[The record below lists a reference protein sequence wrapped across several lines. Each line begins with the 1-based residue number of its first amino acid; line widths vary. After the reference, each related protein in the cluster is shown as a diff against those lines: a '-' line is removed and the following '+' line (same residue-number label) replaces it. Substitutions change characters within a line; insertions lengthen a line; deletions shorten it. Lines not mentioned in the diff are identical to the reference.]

1 MIPPYSLAQ
10 RERLNIN
17 NLSHL
22 NEDIINTKAHYK
34 SIFESADIV
43 INKYNKEGLDI
54 NEVINLSSIDNRK
67 LFNLIFD
74 ILRSRYGNTN
84 NGYLLAG
91 YFKNVLS
98 IDEDTLVKSTT
109 VNNIDMSDKNIV
121 KPLIQIEEDVDQ
133 LNINS
138 SIDIESSNLD
148 IEYSLIDT
156 SYYLKYFTELIEK

>member
-1 MIPPYSLAQ
+1 M
-10 RERLNIN
+10 
-17 NLSHL
+17 
-22 NEDIINTKAHYK
+22 
-34 SIFESADIV
+34 
-43 INKYNKEGLDI
+43 
-54 NEVINLSSIDNRK
+54 SSIDNRK

-138 SIDIESSNLD
+138 SIDI
-148 IEYSLIDT
+148 
-156 SYYLKYFTELIEK
+156 

>member
-1 MIPPYSLAQ
+1 MKKLLLLKHIT
-10 RERLNIN
+10 
-17 NLSHL
+17 NLYQ
-22 NEDIINTKAHYK
+22 KGGAA
-34 SIFESADIV
+34 ADIV

-121 KPLIQIEEDVDQ
+121 AKAPFDSSAEREEDVDQ

-138 SIDIESSNLD
+138 SIDI
-148 IEYSLIDT
+148 
-156 SYYLKYFTELIEK
+156 